1 MNNYVRYIL
10 HLEEPVKMGRQGNQ
24 SSTESL
30 TYIAGSTLRGA
41 FISRFISAYLSD
53 VQTDLSSSDDTRKL
67 LFTDTYFT
75 DAYPCINGKGLLPMP
90 SVYYA
95 DKHKLREVKTEA
107 EEDKNKKL
115 DIHCCLHDVPEEGE
129 VRVGIGEYCRY
140 EGDTIRTYNVSR
152 EANLHIRIGNNENE
166 SAMFRYEAIAE
177 GQSFMGTIRCPDEKA
192 AEKYCEAIRN
202 IVVYLGGSRGSGYGR
217 CKVVLAET
225 MDYNAVSSEYS
236 IKKTASAGQF
246 IVYALS
252 NLILLDENG
261 TEKGFIPEG
270 ILESVLKVENVHL
283 IRASAM
289 ITRTAGFNHT
299 WKAGMVQRSAV
310 SMGSVFTYECI
321 GTPSEAGILRLE
333 REGIGQRRQEGF
345 GRVLINP
352 AIECEHLLKYD
363 SVNAEDDQE
372 ILLDEND
379 MDMLKI
385 IARRIN
391 ESRIDTSIKDA
402 GMDISDQWKKTLK
415 NISATQKARLYN
427 LLLLLETDPGF
438 ADDQRAAQRI
448 SVFIKKDLKNKSKE
462 SFKKCEIEL
471 DALNPQDRKKYSF
484 LDLLNE
490 IAERNLPHGRL
501 NSKWDEVTLIA
512 VSTSKPGLPSDF
524 RLNCRLLK
532 EVLYNLLRK
541 EGDRP

>member
-1 MNNYVRYIL
+1 
-10 HLEEPVKMGRQGNQ
+10 
-24 SSTESL
+24 
-30 TYIAGSTLRGA
+30 
-41 FISRFISAYLSD
+41 
-53 VQTDLSSSDDTRKL
+53 
-67 LFTDTYFT
+67 
-75 DAYPCINGKGLLPMP
+75 
-90 SVYYA
+90 
-95 DKHKLREVKTEA
+95 
-107 EEDKNKKL
+107 
-115 DIHCCLHDVPEEGE
+115 
-129 VRVGIGEYCRY
+129 
-140 EGDTIRTYNVSR
+140 
-152 EANLHIRIGNNENE
+152 
-166 SAMFRYEAIAE
+166 
-177 GQSFMGTIRCPDEKA
+177 
-192 AEKYCEAIRN
+192 
-202 IVVYLGGSRGSGYGR
+202 
-217 CKVVLAET
+217 
-225 MDYNAVSSEYS
+225 
-236 IKKTASAGQF
+236 
-246 IVYALS
+246 
-252 NLILLDENG
+252 
-261 TEKGFIPEG
+261 
-270 ILESVLKVENVHL
+270 
-283 IRASAM
+283 
-289 ITRTAGFNHT
+289 
-299 WKAGMVQRSAV
+299 MVQRSAV

-402 GMDISDQWKKTLK
+402 GMDISDRWKETLK

-501 NSKWDEVTLIA
+501 NSKWAEVTLIA

-532 EVLYNLLRK
+532 EALYNLLRK